1 MKLIYYIIIRI
12 SLVLSVLLTG
22 WAILFYFAVMDE
34 VNDEVDDSL
43 EDYSEII
50 IIRALAGEELPSK
63 NTASN
68 NQYFLREVTPSLP
81 VPAEVERERNQV
93 DVLCKLMSEFINS
106 QKQAQLPAPD
116 ILQKTTNRVAELE
129 HLIGKYQEK
138 LDSLSEDKTMIIKER
153 VEWERKYYDRDKQN
167 YALLETLKKQGE
179 LLEKAKTEL
188 RHCKGFF
195 SSANEDVLK
204 ELGIS

>member
-63 NTASN
+63 KYSF
-68 NQYFLREVTPSLP
+68 QQSVF
-81 VPAEVERERNQV
+81 PA
-93 DVLCKLMSEFINS
+93 
-106 QKQAQLPAPD
+106 
-116 ILQKTTNRVAELE
+116 
-129 HLIGKYQEK
+129 
-138 LDSLSEDKTMIIKER
+138 
-153 VEWERKYYDRDKQN
+153 
-167 YALLETLKKQGE
+167 
-179 LLEKAKTEL
+179 
-188 RHCKGFF
+188 
-195 SSANEDVLK
+195 
-204 ELGIS
+204 

>member
-68 NQYFLREVTPSLP
+68 NQYFLREVTKEYAGSCDIKILW
-81 VPAEVERERNQV
+81 
-93 DVLCKLMSEFINS
+93 FIF
-106 QKQAQLPAPD
+106 
-116 ILQKTTNRVAELE
+116 
-129 HLIGKYQEK
+129 
-138 LDSLSEDKTMIIKER
+138 
-153 VEWERKYYDRDKQN
+153 
-167 YALLETLKKQGE
+167 LKKMKLNLHE
-179 LLEKAKTEL
+179 SLRPFLRMMAKSFL
-188 RHCKGFF
+188 
-195 SSANEDVLK
+195 N
-204 ELGIS
+204 

>member
-68 NQYFLREVTPSLP
+68 NQYFLREVTKEYAGSCDDIIYKDSMVYIPEKDETE
-81 VPAEVERERNQV
+81 PARILTTIFKDDGEK
-93 DVLCKLMSEFINS
+93 VLN
-106 QKQAQLPAPD
+106 
-116 ILQKTTNRVAELE
+116 
-129 HLIGKYQEK
+129 
-138 LDSLSEDKTMIIKER
+138 
-153 VEWERKYYDRDKQN
+153 
-167 YALLETLKKQGE
+167 
-179 LLEKAKTEL
+179 
-188 RHCKGFF
+188 
-195 SSANEDVLK
+195 
-204 ELGIS
+204 

>member
-1 MKLIYYIIIRI
+1 LIYYVIIRI

-68 NQYFLREVTPSLP
+68 NQYFLREVTKEYAGS
-81 VPAEVERERNQV
+81 R
-93 DVLCKLMSEFINS
+93 D
-106 QKQAQLPAPD
+106 D
-116 ILQKTTNRVAELE
+116 ILYKDSMVYIPEKDETEPARILTTIFKDDGEKFFELTVATPS
-129 HLIGKYQEK
+129 IEK
-138 LDSLSEDKTMIIKER
+138 DDLKDAMAGWMIFLYMRQLKPFLFFLSFFPFATNKHIKER
-153 VEWERKYYDRDKQN
+153 PTKCNKQTKCTGC
-167 YALLETLKKQGE
+167 YFQ
-179 LLEKAKTEL
+179 
-188 RHCKGFF
+188 
-195 SSANEDVLK
+195 
-204 ELGIS
+204 